1 MLWLAYFAYIWDCLA
16 IMGLPPLVL
25 SLHQANYKLKHL
37 AELRGW
43 SWSFLSLEMP
53 IALQW
58 LIPKVRG
65 KHTGAKQPG
74 TKVVTLAFEKSAS
87 LKLTDSQLPGNK
99 SLSYIQR
106 FSLGFSRSPEQFKI
120 LERNA
125 L

>member
-1 MLWLAYFAYIWDCLA
+1 
-16 IMGLPPLVL
+16 MGLPALVL
-25 SLHQANYKLKHL
+25 SLHQANYKLRHL
-37 AELRGW
+37 AGLRGW

-53 IALQW
+53 VALQW

-65 KHTGAKQPG
+65 KHTGTKQPG
-74 TKVVTLAFEKSAS
+74 AKVVTLAFEKSEC
-87 LKLTDSQLPGNK
+87 LKLADSQLPGNK
-99 SLSYIQR
+99 SLLFSQR